1 MEATSVK
8 RILVIDDNRAIHA
21 DFRKILCQS
30 GDAGAIDQA
39 AAALFGQ
46 PQASS
51 PVRQY
56 ELEFACQGQEGLA
69 RVCESLEAGR
79 PFALAFIDM
88 RMPPGWDGLQTIEAI
103 WKKDPDLQVV
113 ICTAYSDYSWSDIVT
128 RLGASDRL
136 LILRKPF
143 DNAEV
148 SQLATALGEKWR
160 LARQARLKMTELED
174 IVRARTAQLQAANAK
189 LEVEIGERKA
199 AEEHLRHDALHDT
212 LTGLANR
219 TLLLDRLTTCMERL
233 RRNSQYQ
240 FAVLFLDLDHFKVIN
255 DSLGHIAG
263 DQLLV
268 AVAQRLG
275 ANVRSADTV
284 ARVENGYLARLGGDE
299 FVLLL
304 SELRDPALR

>member
-128 RLGASDRL
+128 RWAPAIVCSSSASPSTMP
-136 LILRKPF
+136 KSASSPPPSVK
-143 DNAEV
+143 NGV
-148 SQLATALGEKWR
+148 WP
-160 LARQARLKMTELED
+160 ARR
-174 IVRARTAQLQAANAK
+174 
-189 LEVEIGERKA
+189 
-199 AEEHLRHDALHDT
+199 
-212 LTGLANR
+212 
-219 TLLLDRLTTCMERL
+219 
-233 RRNSQYQ
+233 
-240 FAVLFLDLDHFKVIN
+240 
-255 DSLGHIAG
+255 DS
-263 DQLLV
+263 
-268 AVAQRLG
+268 R
-275 ANVRSADTV
+275 
-284 ARVENGYLARLGGDE
+284 
-299 FVLLL
+299 
-304 SELRDPALR
+304 